1 MLCRKKQGYRFPALS
16 FLIFWAAAH
25 PEHFPLGRS
34 PMSEMRR
41 SADRLKSPPL
51 PPSWSNFSPSA
62 RPLQLSL
69 RPRRARDD
77 GRRDRPIND
86 QRCNPLKFLACTLPN
101 FALVRG
107 LTLTVPRELQPCPVL
122 FKPE

>member
-1 MLCRKKQGYRFPALS
+1 
-16 FLIFWAAAH
+16 
-25 PEHFPLGRS
+25 
-34 PMSEMRR
+34 MSEMRR
-41 SADRLKSPPL
+41 SVDRLKSPPHL
-51 PPSWSNFSPSA
+51 PTPI
-62 RPLQLSL
+62 SL
-69 RPRRARDD
+69 LRALCNSLHPRRARD